1 MPTSPEDNTKID
13 RVVEAVEDFANAI
26 IDGRVTDTDANQ
38 AEVDR
43 VTQGVLTARATFA
56 DTLRA
61 FLQPRLA
68 IIQGGRQPNTL
79 GADGPVCSVCN
90 QQQKCDDNL
99 CPHWHDAVAG
109 KNAKVREDARKVLPI
124 RRKGM
129 RPDDEPPRRA

>member
-1 MPTSPEDNTKID
+1 MSPEDNTKIE

-43 VTQGVLTARATFA
+43 VTQGVLAARATLA

-61 FLQPRLA
+61 FLQPRLT

-79 GADGPVCSVCN
+79 GADGPICAACN
-90 QQQKCDDNL
+90 QQHKCEDNL
-99 CPHWHDAVAG
+99 CPHWHDAVSG
-109 KNAKVREDARKVLPI
+109 KAKRVADAARKVTPI
-124 RRKGM
+124 RRKGL